1 MPSLSLPLSARLARP
16 LSRRPDAPHSPLEST
31 GAFWPA
37 RSLLFADFAKAKF
50 YAGGAVYASE
60 AAMNTALGVTKS
72 GEARSFPVYVAPGA
86 SELLADGGFTSG
98 IDSWVEAPAHA
109 ANGDIAVVSNQLVAT
124 RNGNAAT
131 YRCSRPVTLETT
143 KAFRAIGTRVGTTGS
158 LLSAFLA
165 AAGGADL
172 NASISAGAGSNGA
185 MEVDFAP
192 SSTAFN
198 IGLNVSGTVSSVG
211 SITTDD
217 YSLKECLPIAGFVQG
232 AFSAEIKA
240 TAPATHA
247 TIKCIAHWGD
257 DGGQGGL
264 GTRNSVRLIRNIAGN
279 IILDVLNNAA
289 SQASLD
295 LGNVADGAAFTVRFA
310 VTNNRFSGSLN
321 GATVVTDT
329 AGTLPPLAAMRLGR
343 DSMIGSVAAWD
354 GTIQSFT
361 LWPEALADAELPNP
375 FDAINILG
383 DSRAVAEWS
392 ALATAVSPR
401 SVVSNATG
409 GENYTTTITVAQ
421 ALPDYVKRRNQVVVQ
436 YRNTNE
442 TLQQCLDGARGVLAA
457 IGHAR
462 VYLEPMF
469 SGIPESQQSVV
480 DGYNAA
486 LLTELAA
493 YSLSSSDQAAFLA
506 NLADR
511 TVGDGI
517 HDDAEHQAIRAA
529 YAKAFFGF

>member
-1 MPSLSLPLSARLARP
+1 MRGAIKLLLA
-16 LSRRPDAPHSPLEST
+16 LNE
-31 GAFWPA
+31 GVGGFWPA
-37 RSLLFADFAKAKF
+37 RSLLFDDFANGRF
-50 YAGGAVYASE
+50 YANGAVYGSE
-60 AAMNTALGVTKS
+60 IAMNTALGVTKS
-72 GEARSFPVYVAPGA
+72 GEARSFPVYMAPGA
-86 SELLADGGFTSG
+86 SELIADGGFASG
-98 IDSWVEAPAHA
+98 IDSWIEAPAHA
-109 ANGDIAVVSNQLVAT
+109 ANGDIAVVANQLVVT
-124 RNGNAAT
+124 RNGNAAA

-143 KAFRAIGTRVGTTGS
+143 KAYRATGTRVGTTGS
-158 LLSAFLA
+158 LSAAYFA
-165 AAGGADL
+165 AAGGSDL
-172 NASISAGAGSNGA
+172 NASISAGAFSDGA

-192 SSTAFN
+192 SATAFN
-198 IGLNVSGTVSSVG
+198 IGLNVSGTVSFVG
-211 SITTDD
+211 SITSDN
-217 YSLKECLPIAGFVQG
+217 YSVKECLPLAGFVQG
-232 AFSAEIKA
+232 AFSVEIKA

-247 TIKCIAHWGD
+247 TAKCIAHWGD

-264 GTRNSVRLIRNIAGN
+264 GTRNSVRLTRNTSGN

-295 LGNVADGAAFTVRFA
+295 LGNVADNAAFTVRFA

-354 GTIQSFT
+354 GTFQSFT

-375 FDAINILG
+375 FDALLVLG
-383 DSRAVAEWS
+383 DSRGVAEVT

-401 SVVSNATG
+401 SVTYQAVGGQDYATTV
-409 GENYTTTITVAQ
+409 TTAQ
-421 ALPDYVKRRNQVVVQ
+421 GLSAYNKQRNIVVVQ
-436 YRNTNE
+436 YRNTGE

-457 IGHAR
+457 IGHTR

-469 SGIPESQQSVV
+469 SGIPETQQSVV

-486 LLTELAA
+486 LLTEFAD
-493 YSLSSSDQAAFLA
+493 YSLNSSDQAAFLA

-517 HDDAEHQAIRAA
+517 HDDAEHQAVRAG